1 LSNSAVNVCN
11 AMKEAI
17 RKTLYQ
23 VYRRLPKHN
32 HAVIWGWPPGEDS
45 SRALVDS
52 LQHTSVS
59 RIVLLAPKGAGANA
73 AFREPGNKTR
83 IVLKDGWRCWLWF
96 LTARYVFFTH
106 RCLMRKFPAN
116 VVSVNVWHGMPFK
129 KIGALLASDD
139 VIRSRYVLATSEFW
153 APIMERT
160 MRPGGKVLTTGLPR
174 NDRLFSDRATVRRK
188 LGLQERQDVR
198 RIVAWLPTYRKSVR
212 GEIREDGLESGSVF
226 GLADADPRTINE
238 FCRAHDTLLWVKPH
252 PMSQFDQTE
261 EHSHL
266 LIVDPAWLLQRNLSL
281 YELLG
286 ASDALVTDI
295 SSVAIDYLLLDRPII
310 HSFPDLDAYRDTR
323 GFTVEPIEDYMAG
336 PITATWAELEK
347 ELATLAAGDDPMR
360 EHRRKLR
367 NLFHKDKDGHST
379 QRLLAAIGLQ

>member
-1 LSNSAVNVCN
+1 MLGHWLKEQGRTMGYLLYAVC
-11 AMKEAI
+11 
-17 RKTLYQ
+17 
-23 VYRRLPKHN
+23 PKLN
-32 HAVIWGWPPGEDS
+32 HAVLWGWPVGEDNT
-45 SRALVDS
+45 RALAARLPRSSVRRVIILVDDLDLGKKAFS
-52 LQHTSVS
+52 HATS
-59 RIVLLAPKGAGANA
+59 RIKL
-73 AFREPGNKTR
+73 
-83 IVLKDGWRCWLWF
+83 VLKGSLTSWAWF

-106 RCLMRKFPAN
+106 RCFMRRFPRR
-116 VVSVNVWHGMPFK
+116 VISVNIWHGMILKQLGGYLDPH
-129 KIGALLASDD
+129 ACLL
-139 VIRSRYVLATSEFW
+139 SRYATATSSFW
-153 APIMERT
+153 IPIIKTALHPFDR
-160 MRPGGKVLTTGLPR
+160 VLTTGLPR

-323 GFTVEPIEDYMAG
+323 GFTVEPIGDYMAG
-336 PITATWAELEK
+336 PTTATWAELEK
-347 ELATLAAGDDPMR
+347 ELVTLAAGDDPMR

-367 NLFHKDKDGHST
+367 NLFHKDKDGQST